1 VQPFAP
7 QSADLSVE
15 SHDSMDDTNQQM
27 TAQTT
32 SKANGA
38 VELCNP
44 AANALRSRVAL
55 FDFDGTL
62 SLVRA
67 GWESVMVPMMVEL
80 LLDLNSGETEDELR
94 AIVEEFVGH
103 LTGRQTIYQMM
114 EFAEQMKKRG
124 GKPLE
129 PLEYKHI
136 YHDRLMEKIKDRR
149 EGLQAGRIAPDELI
163 VPGGRRLVEALKERG
178 LTLYL
183 ASGTDQQFM
192 REEAALLGVDRYF
205 DGVYGALDDYKS
217 FSKKILIE
225 KLIRESE
232 FAGEEFLGFG
242 DGFVEIQNVKEVGG
256 VAVGVAT
263 DEPYCVEM
271 NPVKRKRL
279 MEVGADWIVPN
290 FNAHSELLS
299 ALFPS

>member
-1 VQPFAP
+1 
-7 QSADLSVE
+7 
-15 SHDSMDDTNQQM
+15 M

-44 AANALRSRVAL
+44 EANALRARVAI

-62 SLVRA
+62 SLIRA

-80 LLDLNSGETEDELR
+80 LLELKTGETGEELR
-94 AIVEEFVGH
+94 AIVEDFVGH
-103 LTGRQTIYQMM
+103 LTGRQTIYQMI
-114 EFAEQMKKRG
+114 EFTEQMKKRG

-136 YHDRLMEKIKDRR
+136 YHNRLMEKIQDRR
-149 EGLQAGRIAPDELI
+149 EGLRAGRIAPDEMI
-163 VPGGRRLVEALKERG
+163 VPGGRRLVESLKERG

-192 REEAALLGVDRYF
+192 REEAELLGVDKYF

-256 VAVGVAT
+256 VAAGVAT
-263 DEPYCVEM
+263 DEPDCVQV

-279 MEVGADWIVPN
+279 MDVGADWIIPN
-290 FNAHSELLS
+290 FNAHNELLS
-299 ALFPS
+299 VLFPS

>member
-1 VQPFAP
+1 
-7 QSADLSVE
+7 
-15 SHDSMDDTNQQM
+15 
-27 TAQTT
+27 
-32 SKANGA
+32 
-38 VELCNP
+38 
-44 AANALRSRVAL
+44 
-55 FDFDGTL
+55 
-62 SLVRA
+62 
-67 GWESVMVPMMVEL
+67 MVPMMVEA
-80 LLDLNSGETEDELR
+80 LLDLNSGETEGELR
-94 AIVEEFVGH
+94 VIVEDFVGH
-103 LTGRQTIYQMM
+103 LTGRQTIYQMI
-114 EFAEQMKKRG
+114 EFTEQMKKRG

-149 EGLQAGRIAPDELI
+149 EGLSAGRIAPDEMI
-163 VPGGRRLVEALKERG
+163 VPGGRRLVESLKERG

-225 KLIRESE
+225 KLIRDSE

-263 DEPYCVEM
+263 DEPDCVHV

-279 MEVGADWIVPN
+279 MDVGADWIVPN
-290 FNAHSELLS
+290 FNAHNELLS

>member
-1 VQPFAP
+1 
-7 QSADLSVE
+7 
-15 SHDSMDDTNQQM
+15 M

-32 SKANGA
+32 SQAGTA
-38 VELCNP
+38 IEFRNP
-44 AANALRSRVAL
+44 EANALRARVAL

-62 SLVRA
+62 SLIRA
-67 GWESVMVPMMVEL
+67 GWETVMVPMMVEL
-80 LLDLNSGETEDELR
+80 LLDLKTGETESELR
-94 AIVEEFVGH
+94 AVVEDFVGQ
-103 LTGRQTIYQMM
+103 LTGRQTIYQMI
-114 EFAEQMKKRG
+114 EFTEQMKRRG
-124 GKPLE
+124 GRPLE
-129 PLEYKHI
+129 PLAYKHL
-136 YHDRLMEKIKDRR
+136 YSDRLMEKIKDRR
-149 EGLQAGRIAPDELI
+149 EDLRAGRTAPDEMI
-163 VPGGRRLVEALKERG
+163 VPGGRRLVEALKQRG

-192 REEAALLGVDRYF
+192 REEAALLDLDRYF

-256 VAVGVAT
+256 VAVGVAS
-263 DEPYCVEM
+263 DEPDCIEV

-279 MEVGADWIVPN
+279 VDVGADWIVAN
-290 FNAHSELLS
+290 FNAHEPLLG

>member
-1 VQPFAP
+1 
-7 QSADLSVE
+7 
-15 SHDSMDDTNQQM
+15 M
-27 TAQTT
+27 TAQ
-32 SKANGA
+32 SISRAGA
-38 VELCNP
+38 AIEFCNP
-44 AANALRSRVAL
+44 DATALRARVAL

-62 SLVRA
+62 SLIRA
-67 GWESVMVPMMVEL
+67 GWEAVMVPMMVEL
-80 LLDLNSGETEDELR
+80 LLELKSGETEEELR
-94 AIVEEFVGH
+94 AVVEDFVGH
-103 LTGRQTIYQMM
+103 LTGRQTIYQMI

-129 PLEYKHI
+129 PVAYKHI
-136 YHDRLMEKIKDRR
+136 YSDRLMEKIKDRR
-149 EGLQAGRIAPDELI
+149 EGLRAGRIAPDEMM
-163 VPGGRRLVEALKERG
+163 VPGGRRLLEALKQRG

-192 REEAALLGVDRYF
+192 REEAALLEVDQHF

-256 VAVGVAT
+256 VAVGVAS
-263 DEPYCVEM
+263 DEPDCVQV

-279 MEVGADWIVPN
+279 MDVGADWIVPN
-290 FNAHSELLS
+290 FNAHEELLG

>member
-1 VQPFAP
+1 
-7 QSADLSVE
+7 
-15 SHDSMDDTNQQM
+15 M
-27 TAQTT
+27 TQETT
-32 SKANGA
+32 SNTETA
-38 VELCNP
+38 VERCHP
-44 AANALRSRVAL
+44 EANALKARVAL

-62 SLVRA
+62 SLIRA

-80 LLDLNSGETEDELR
+80 LLELR
-94 AIVEEFVGH
+94 TGESEQELTEIVEEFVGH
-103 LTGRQTIYQMM
+103 LTGRQTMYQMI
-114 EFAEQMKKRG
+114 EFTEQMKKRG
-124 GKPLE
+124 GEPLE
-129 PLEYKHI
+129 PLEYKHM

-149 EGLQAGRIAPDELI
+149 EGLRSGRIACDELI

-192 REEAALLGVDRYF
+192 REEAQLIDVDRYF

-263 DEPYCVEM
+263 DEPDCVEV
-271 NPVKRKRL
+271 NAVKRKRL
-279 MEVGADWIVPN
+279 TEVGADWIVPN
-290 FNAHSELLS
+290 FNAHAELMG

>member
-1 VQPFAP
+1 
-7 QSADLSVE
+7 
-15 SHDSMDDTNQQM
+15 M

-32 SKANGA
+32 SKAGGT
-38 VELCNP
+38 VEICNP

-62 SLVRA
+62 SLIRA
-67 GWESVMVPMMVEL
+67 GWEAVMVPMMVDAL
-80 LLDLNSGETEDELR
+80 LELNSGETEDELR

-103 LTGRQTIYQMM
+103 LTGRQTIYQMI
-114 EFAEQMKKRG
+114 EFTEQMKKRG

-129 PLEYKHI
+129 ALEYKHI

-149 EGLQAGRIAPDELI
+149 DGLQAGRIAPDEMM
-163 VPGGRRLVEALKERG
+163 VPGGRRFVESLKERG

-225 KLIRESE
+225 KLIRDSE

-256 VAVGVAT
+256 VAVGLAT
-263 DEPYCVEM
+263 DEPDCVQV

-279 MEVGADWIVPN
+279 IDVGADWIVPN
-290 FNAHSELLS
+290 FNAHDELMS

>member
-1 VQPFAP
+1 
-7 QSADLSVE
+7 
-15 SHDSMDDTNQQM
+15 M

-32 SKANGA
+32 PKAGGT
-38 VELCNP
+38 VEICNA
-44 AANALRSRVAL
+44 AANASRARVAL

-62 SLVRA
+62 SLIRA
-67 GWESVMVPMMVEL
+67 GWEAVMVPMMVEAL
-80 LLDLNSGETEDELR
+80 LALNSGETEDELR
-94 AIVEEFVGH
+94 GIVEDFVGH
-103 LTGRQTIYQMM
+103 LTGRQTIYQMI
-114 EFAEQMKKRG
+114 EFTEQMKKRG

-149 EGLQAGRIAPDELI
+149 DGLRAGRIAPDEMM
-163 VPGGRRLVEALKERG
+163 VPGGRRLVESLKERG

-192 REEAALLGVDRYF
+192 REEAALLGVDGYF

-225 KLIRESE
+225 KLIRDSE

-256 VAVGVAT
+256 VAVGLAT
-263 DEPYCVEM
+263 DEPDCVQV

-279 MEVGADWIVPN
+279 IDVGADWIVPN
-290 FNAHSELLS
+290 FNAHDELMS

>member
-1 VQPFAP
+1 
-7 QSADLSVE
+7 
-15 SHDSMDDTNQQM
+15 MM
-27 TAQTT
+27 MQTT
-32 SKANGA
+32 SGTTVA
-38 VELCNP
+38 VETCN
-44 AANALRSRVAL
+44 ANANALNARVAL

-67 GWESVMVPMMVEL
+67 GWETVMVPMMVEM
-80 LLDLNSGETEDELR
+80 LLDLKTGETEAELK
-94 AIVEEFVGH
+94 AVVEDFVGH
-103 LTGRQTIYQMM
+103 LTGRQTIYQMI
-114 EFAEQMKKRG
+114 EFTEQMKKRG

-129 PLEYKHI
+129 PLEYKHM
-136 YHDRLMEKIKDRR
+136 YHDRLMEKIQDRR
-149 EGLQAGRIAPDELI
+149 EGLRAGRIAPDEMI
-163 VPGGRRLVEALKERG
+163 VPGGRRLVEALKQRG

-192 REEAALLGVDRYF
+192 REEAELIDVARYF

-225 KLIRESE
+225 KLIRDSE

-256 VAVGVAT
+256 VAVGAAT
-263 DEPYCVEM
+263 DEPDCVQV
-271 NPVKRKRL
+271 NAVKRKRL
-279 MEVGADWIVPN
+279 MDVGADWIVPN
-290 FNAHSELLS
+290 FNAHDELMG

>member
-1 VQPFAP
+1 MRHSSTNAP
-7 QSADLSVE
+7 
-15 SHDSMDDTNQQM
+15 M

-32 SKANGA
+32 PKAGGA
-38 VELCNP
+38 VEVCNP
-44 AANALRSRVAL
+44 AANALRSRVAI

-62 SLVRA
+62 SLIRA
-67 GWESVMVPMMVEL
+67 GWEAVMVPMMVEAL
-80 LLDLNSGETEDELR
+80 VDLKSGETEDQLR

-103 LTGRQTIYQMM
+103 LTGRQTIYQMI
-114 EFAEQMKKRG
+114 EFTEQMKKRG

-192 REEAALLGVDRYF
+192 REEAALLGVDKYF

-256 VAVGVAT
+256 VAVGIAS
-263 DEPYCVEM
+263 DEPDCVHVD
-271 NPVKRKRL
+271 PVKRKRL
-279 MEVGADWIVPN
+279 IDVGADWIVPN
-290 FNAHSELLS
+290 FNAHDELLS
-299 ALFPS
+299 VLFPS

>member
-1 VQPFAP
+1 
-7 QSADLSVE
+7 
-15 SHDSMDDTNQQM
+15 M

-32 SKANGA
+32 PKAGGT
-38 VELCNP
+38 VEICNP
-44 AANALRSRVAL
+44 AANALRARVAL

-62 SLVRA
+62 SLIRA
-67 GWESVMVPMMVEL
+67 GWEAVMVPMMVEAL
-80 LLDLNSGETEDELR
+80 LELNSGETEDELR

-103 LTGRQTIYQMM
+103 LTGRQTIYQMI
-114 EFAEQMKKRG
+114 EFTEQMKKRG

-129 PLEYKHI
+129 PLEYKRI

-149 EGLQAGRIAPDELI
+149 DGLQAGRIAPDELM
-163 VPGGRRLVEALKERG
+163 VPGGRRLVESLKERG

-225 KLIRESE
+225 KLIRDSE

-256 VAVGVAT
+256 VAVGAAT
-263 DEPYCVEM
+263 DEPDCVQV

-279 MEVGADWIVPN
+279 IDVGADWIVPN
-290 FNAHSELLS
+290 FNAHDELLS

>member
-1 VQPFAP
+1 
-7 QSADLSVE
+7 
-15 SHDSMDDTNQQM
+15 M

-32 SKANGA
+32 SRSGA
-38 VELCNP
+38 GIEFCNP
-44 AANALRSRVAL
+44 DANALRARVAL

-62 SLVRA
+62 SLIRA
-67 GWESVMVPMMVEL
+67 GWETVMVPMMVEL
-80 LLDLNSGETEDELR
+80 LLDLKTGETEAELR
-94 AIVEEFVGH
+94 AVVEDFVGR
-103 LTGRQTIYQMM
+103 LTGRQTMYQMI
-114 EFAEQMKKRG
+114 EFTEQMTKRG

-129 PLEYKHI
+129 PLAYKHI
-136 YHDRLMEKIKDRR
+136 YSDRLMEKIKDRR
-149 EGLQAGRIAPDELI
+149 EGLRAGRIAPDEMI
-163 VPGGRRLVEALKERG
+163 VPGGRRLVESLQQRG

-192 REEAALLGVDRYF
+192 REEAELIDVARYF
-205 DGVYGALDDYKS
+205 DGVFGALDDYKS

-256 VAVGVAT
+256 VAVGVAS
-263 DEPYCVEM
+263 DEPDCVAV
-271 NPVKRKRL
+271 NAVKRKRL
-279 MEVGADWIVPN
+279 IEVGADWIVPN
-290 FNAHSELLS
+290 FNAHEELQG

>member
-1 VQPFAP
+1 
-7 QSADLSVE
+7 
-15 SHDSMDDTNQQM
+15 M

-32 SKANGA
+32 PKTTAA
-38 VELCNP
+38 VEICNP
-44 AANALRSRVAL
+44 AANALRSRIAI

-62 SLVRA
+62 SLIRA
-67 GWESVMVPMMVEL
+67 GWESVMVPMMVEAL
-80 LLDLNSGETEDELR
+80 VELKSGETEDELR

-103 LTGRQTIYQMM
+103 LTGRQTIYQMI
-114 EFAEQMKKRG
+114 EFTEQMKKRG

-149 EGLQAGRIAPDELI
+149 DGLRAGRIAPDEMI
-163 VPGGRRLVEALKERG
+163 VPGGRRLVESLKERG

-192 REEAALLGVDRYF
+192 REEASLLGVDTYF

-263 DEPYCVEM
+263 DEPDCVQV
-271 NPVKRKRL
+271 NPTKRKRL
-279 MEVGADWIVPN
+279 IDVGADWIVPN
-290 FNAHSELLS
+290 FNAHNELLS